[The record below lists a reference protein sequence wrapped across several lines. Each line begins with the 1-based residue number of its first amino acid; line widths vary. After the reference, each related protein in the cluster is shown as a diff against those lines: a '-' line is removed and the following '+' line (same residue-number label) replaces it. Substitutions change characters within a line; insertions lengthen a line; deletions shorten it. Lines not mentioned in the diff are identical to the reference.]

1 MGVDVGAARDAAGAA
16 GQQVPDDELVV
27 AGQGGE
33 GAVLLALAR
42 VDVGQDVGEVAR
54 RVLGAHDVV
63 DLGQPGH
70 GGGGQGVAGAGGDV
84 VQDDGHIHRLGH
96 GLVVLV
102 QLVLAGGGKAGGD
115 DGQHVRAQRLGHLAL
130 LDGLPGGDAAGAGID
145 GHAAVAFLD
154 DGPQHQFLFLAVEDV
169 ALAVGAK
176 AEDGVDAALDLAVD
190 LGPQLG
196 DVDGLVVVHR
206 GDNRGDDAFDF
217 NSLHGSISFT
227 SFFDGKRT
235 LT

>member
-1 MGVDVGAARDAAGAA
+1 MGVDVGAAGDAAGAA

-102 QLVLAGGGKAGGD
+102 QLVLACGGKAGGD
-115 DGQHVRAQRLGHLAL
+115 DGQHVRAQGLGHLAL
-130 LDGLPGGDAAGAGID
+130 LDGLFGGDAAGAGID
-145 GHAAVAFLD
+145 GDAAVALFD
-154 DGPQHQFLFLAVEDV
+154 DGAQDQLLLLAVQDV
-169 ALAVGAK
+169 ALTVGAK
-176 AEDGVDAALDLAVD
+176 AENGVDAALDLAVD

-196 DVDGLVVVHR
+196 HVDGLVVVHR
-206 GDNRGDDAFDF
+206 GDDRGDDAFDF
-217 NSLHGSISFT
+217 DCLHGRFSF
-227 SFFDGKRT
+227 SLLYICG
-235 LT
+235 